1 MAQLLVE
8 LLKIPFYYLLEL
20 FYFITRC
27 RPKKEIK
34 NQDIL
39 ITGAAQGIGAEFAR
53 KFSEMGNRV
62 HLVDVNE
69 EMLVETVDSLNNL
82 GFEAYPYVCDLTM
95 SEQVQSLFDGITSAG
110 FTISVLVNNAGVAFG
125 TPLTEMSLTQIQHSL
140 SVNITASLWLIKL
153 FLPKML
159 EINEGH
165 VVNIASMAGK
175 FPLIDSTDY
184 CAAKA
189 GSIHTMNQLRS
200 QHCSTNVKF
209 TAVCPWFVDT
219 KMITGIDPSSVAAVS
234 PQHVVAVA
242 VKGVRENKEDVYIPR
257 HIKTAITLLRAVLPS
272 PTIKAL
278 TVIKNSQVSMRNYE
292 GQRMVEKIK

>member
-1 MAQLLVE
+1 MVLLLVE
-8 LLKIPFYYLLEL
+8 LLKIPFYYLMEL

-82 GFEAYPYVCDLTM
+82 GFEAYPYVC
-95 SEQVQSLFDGITSAG
+95 EQVQSLFDGITSAG
-110 FTISVLVNNAGVAFG
+110 FTITVLVNNAGVAFY

-140 SVNITASLWLIKL
+140 SVNLAASLWLIKL

-219 KMITGIDPSSVAAVS
+219 KMISGVDPSSVAAVS
-234 PQHVVAVA
+234 PEHVAAVA
-242 VKGVRENKEDVYIPR
+242 VKGVRENKEDIYIPR
-257 HIKTAITLLRAVLPS
+257 HIKNTVTLIRAVLPS
-272 PTIKAL
+272 PAIKAL
-278 TVIKNSQVSMRNYE
+278 TVITNRQDSMRNYE